1 MMLSKRNYEVKF
13 TKEIDKKDIQSLLIQ
28 YRYYYEK
35 FKKTRYK
42 EFSSKMMDIKSKLL
56 KDFGVVIQKRGDI
69 NGRKKRRTL

>member
-28 YRYYYEK
+28 YRYYYKK
-35 FKKTRYK
+35 FKKTRHK